1 MKKILF
7 IASLLCSVFAKAQR
21 PNIIYIMSDDMG
33 YADLSCYGQKAYSTP
48 HLDSLAAQGMKFTN
62 AYAAAALCTPTRT
75 AFFTGRY
82 PQRTP
87 VGLMEPLIPRRR
99 DSAYGLTAQ
108 YPSVASLL
116 QTAGYQT
123 ALIGKWHLGWLPENS
138 PTKNGFNY
146 FFGFHSGAADYIA
159 HKNDVRH
166 YDLYEMD
173 SLVYRKGY
181 LTELFT
187 QQATA
192 FLQQAHTKPFFLVL
206 TYNAPHW
213 PWQAP
218 GDKPYAD
225 TADYRKGGSPATYA
239 AMMKS
244 LDDGIDVVLKTLDQQ
259 GLAKNTL
266 IIFTNDN
273 GGEIPY
279 SNNAPYAGSKN
290 TLHEGG
296 IKVPAFVRWPG
307 KIKAG
312 SSAAQPVITMDWTAT
327 ILAAAA
333 VPPPANFPLDG
344 INLLPLLT
352 GKQKE
357 IPRTFYWRAANQ
369 RAHQQ
374 AIREGQWKYLKDEQ
388 GEYLFDL
395 SADEQEKKDIK
406 EQHPAIFK
414 KLQQQWI
421 AWNNKM
427 LAPVPL

>member
-1 MKKILF
+1 
-7 IASLLCSVFAKAQR
+7 
-21 PNIIYIMSDDMG
+21 MG
-33 YADLSCYGQKAYSTP
+33 YADLSSYGQKMYRTP

-87 VGLMEPLIPRRR
+87 VGLMEPLVPRKR
-99 DSAYGLTAQ
+99 DSAYGLTAA

-116 QTAGYQT
+116 KAAGYHT
-123 ALIGKWHLGWLPENS
+123 ALIGKWHLGWLPEHS
-138 PTKNGFNY
+138 PTKNGFDY
-146 FFGFHSGAADYIA
+146 FFGFHSGASDYIA
-159 HKNDVRH
+159 HKNDARQ

-187 QQATA
+187 QQAVS
-192 FLQQAHTKPFFLVL
+192 FLQQPHATPFFLAL
-206 TYNAPHW
+206 MYNAPHW

-218 GDKPYAD
+218 GDAAYAD
-225 TADYRKGGSPATYA
+225 TADYRKGGSAATYA

-244 LDDGIDVVLKTLDQQ
+244 LDDGIDAVLKALDKQ

-279 SNNAPYAGSKN
+279 SNNAPYTGTKN
-290 TLHEGG
+290 TLREGG

-307 KIKAG
+307 QIAAG
-312 SSAAQPVITMDWTAT
+312 SSAAQPIITMDWTAT
-327 ILAAAA
+327 ILSAAG
-333 VPPPANFPLDG
+333 VPAPANFPLDG

-352 GKQKE
+352 AKQKE
-357 IPRTFYWRAANQ
+357 TERTFYWRAANQ

-374 AIREGQWKYLKDEQ
+374 AIREGRWKYLKDEQ

-395 SADEQEKKDIK
+395 LNDEKEQRDVK
-406 EQHPAIFK
+406 EQHAAIFK
-414 KLQQQWI
+414 KLQQKWI
-421 AWNNKM
+421 EWNAGM